1 MLCYTHTH
9 THTHSHTHTHTH
21 THYFTCVDLGTCTLT
36 IQTRMHPGPTAVME
50 AYGGTMSKL
59 PGFLKDSTLEGY
71 THLLAATNLDFVPVL
86 YML

>member
-1 MLCYTHTH
+1 
-9 THTHSHTHTHTH
+9 
-21 THYFTCVDLGTCTLT
+21 
-36 IQTRMHPGPTAVME
+36 ME